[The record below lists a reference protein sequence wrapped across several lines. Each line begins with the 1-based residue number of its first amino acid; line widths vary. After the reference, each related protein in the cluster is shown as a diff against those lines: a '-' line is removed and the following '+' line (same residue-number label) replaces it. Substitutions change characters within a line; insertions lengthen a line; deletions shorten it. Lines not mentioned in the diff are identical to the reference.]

1 MASPPETWARGH
13 RIADSET
20 ARSGGRLAL
29 KDRPKNPAQFS
40 PEHYLNRELSW
51 LEFNARVLEEA
62 ADPTNPWLERMKF
75 LSIVSSNLDEFFE
88 VRVAGLQQ
96 QLYAGLEPQD
106 FAADG
111 LAPAAQLSTIADR
124 AHELVGEQYR
134 LLHEELIGGLKT
146 NGIEWVRL
154 GELSET
160 ERAYV
165 DALFVNNVYPVL
177 TPLAIDPGHPFPH
190 VHNKSLN
197 IALLI
202 EGERANQLQ
211 EFFAVVQV
219 PAVLDR
225 VVLLPG
231 TADHVRFVLL
241 EDVIAAHLGTLF
253 GGFRVVKS
261 TVFRVTRNTDLA
273 IDEDD
278 AEDLLQTIEETLRLR
293 MRGDAVRLE
302 ISDAADEQFVQ
313 LLVDAHD
320 LDPRDVYRVAGPVDL
335 TVWMA
340 LQRLEG
346 FRGLKDEPLVPRVP
360 PAFASAGDVF
370 DLIRGQDVL
379 VHHPFESFGC
389 VVDFIERAAD
399 DPQVLAI
406 KQTLYRTSGASPI
419 IRALERAAHNGKQVT
434 ALVELKARFDE
445 ENNIVWARSLERAGV
460 HVVYGVVGLKT
471 HCKAALVVR
480 REHEG
485 IRRYVHL
492 STGNYN
498 PTTARTYTDL
508 GLFTANPDFGEDISE
523 LFNLLTG
530 YSQARRWRKLM
541 IAPLGMREQIVE
553 RIDREARNAELGRPA
568 RIIVKM
574 NALVEPTV
582 IDALYRA
589 SQAGVSIELV
599 IRGTCCLRPGIAGWS
614 ENIRVISIVDK
625 FLEHSRIFYFEN
637 AGESE
642 VLLSSADWMP
652 RNFFRRIE
660 VMFPVEDPRLKNRLT
675 GELLQVVLN
684 DNVKARQLQADGSY
698 SRLVPSEGQPGVRSQ
713 TIFQALA
720 RESARD
726 ASDSAFKIVPIL
738 GPFRIPAVE
747 ESAPANGN
755 GSESKRSKPPRV
767 RSPRGRKRPEPA

>member
-1 MASPPETWARGH
+1 MASPPETWSPDQRTTEP
-13 RIADSET
+13 ET
-20 ARSGGRLAL
+20 ARGGSRLSL
-29 KDRPKNPAQFS
+29 QPRPKNLTQFS
-40 PEHYLNRELSW
+40 AEQYLNRELSW

-62 ADPTNPWLERMKF
+62 ADPTNPWLERVKF

-96 QLYAGLEPQD
+96 QLYADLEPQD

-111 LAPAAQLSTIADR
+111 LAPAVQLSEISER
-124 AHELVGEQYR
+124 VHRLVREQYR
-134 LLHEELIGGLKT
+134 LLHQELIGGLKQ

-154 GELSET
+154 EELSRA

-165 DALFVNNVYPVL
+165 DSLFAHNIYPVL

-202 EGERANQLQ
+202 EGEHANQLQ
-211 EFFAVVQV
+211 ELFAVVQV

-231 TADHVRFVLL
+231 PAEAARFVLL

-253 GGFRVVKS
+253 GGFRVLRH
-261 TVFRVTRNTDLA
+261 TVFRVTRNTDLT

-278 AEDLLQTIEETLRLR
+278 AEDLLQTIEETLRQR

-302 ISDAADEQFVQ
+302 IAEAADEQFVQ
-313 LLVDAHD
+313 LLVTALD

-335 TVWMA
+335 TVCAA
-340 LQRLEG
+340 LHRLEG
-346 FRGLKDEPLVPRVP
+346 FSALKDEPLVPRVP
-360 PAFASAGDVF
+360 PAFSASGDVF
-370 DLIRGQDVL
+370 DLIRTQDVL
-379 VHHPFESFGC
+379 VHHPYESFGC

-434 ALVELKARFDE
+434 ALVELRARFDE
-445 ENNIVWARSLERAGV
+445 QNNIAWARSLERAGV
-460 HVVYGVVGLKT
+460 HVVYGVAGLKT

-480 REHEG
+480 READG

-498 PTTARTYTDL
+498 PTTARVYTDL
-508 GLFTANPDFGEDISE
+508 GLFTANPDFGEDVSE

-530 YSQARRWRKLM
+530 YSQGRRWRKLM
-541 IAPLGMREQIVE
+541 VAPLGLREQVVQL
-553 RIDREARNAELGRPA
+553 IDREGRNAQAGQPS

-589 SQAGVSIELV
+589 SRAGVGIELI
-599 IRGTCCLRPGIAGWS
+599 IRGTCCLRPGIQGLS
-614 ENIRVISIVDK
+614 ETIRVTSVVDK
-625 FLEHSRIFYFEN
+625 FLEHSRAFYFEN
-637 AGESE
+637 GGDPD
-642 VLLSSADWMP
+642 VLLGSADWMP

-660 VMFPVEDPRLKNRLT
+660 VMFPVEDGRLKSRLT
-675 GELLQVVLN
+675 GEIFQVVLN
-684 DNVKARQLQADGSY
+684 DNVKARQLNSDGTY
-698 SRLVPSEGQPGVRSQ
+698 SRLVPAEGEVGVRCQ
-713 TIFQALA
+713 TIFQTLA
-720 RESARD
+720 RESAREVGE
-726 ASDSAFKIVPIL
+726 SAFRFVPIL
-738 GPFRIPAVE
+738 GPSD
-747 ESAPANGN
+747 SAPADGGPSNGN
-755 GSESKRSKPPRV
+755 GSGKASKPPRARPP
-767 RSPRGRKRPEPA
+767 RSRKTQSTA

>member
-1 MASPPETWARGH
+1 MASPPETWSRDQRATE
-13 RIADSET
+13 SET
-20 ARSGGRLAL
+20 ARGSGRLNL
-29 KDRPKNPAQFS
+29 SRPKNQTQFS
-40 PEHYLNRELSW
+40 ADHYLNRELSW

-62 ADPTNPWLERMKF
+62 ADPTNPWLERVKF
-75 LSIVSSNLDEFFE
+75 LAIVSSNLDEFFE

-106 FAADG
+106 FSPDG
-111 LAPAAQLSTIADR
+111 LSPAVQLAKISER
-124 AHELVGEQYR
+124 AHQLVREQYR
-134 LLHEELIGGLKT
+134 LLHEELIGGLKE

-154 GELSET
+154 DALSVK
-160 ERAYV
+160 ERTYV
-165 DALFVNNVYPVL
+165 DTLFAHDIYPVL

-202 EGERANQLQ
+202 EGEHANQIQ
-211 EFFAVVQV
+211 ELFAVVQV

-231 TADHVRFVLL
+231 PAHPVRFVLL

-253 GGFRVVKS
+253 GGFRVLRH
-261 TVFRVTRNTDLA
+261 TVFRVTRNTDLT

-278 AEDLLQTIEETLRLR
+278 AEDLLQTIEETLRQR

-302 ISDAADEQFVQ
+302 IAEAADEQFVQ
-313 LLVDAHD
+313 LLVTALD

-335 TVWMA
+335 TVGMA
-340 LQRLEG
+340 LHRLEG
-346 FRGLKDEPLVPRVP
+346 FATLKDEALVPRIP
-360 PAFASAGDVF
+360 PAFSSASDVF
-370 DLIRGQDVL
+370 ELIRGQDVL
-379 VHHPFESFGC
+379 VHHPYESFGC

-406 KQTLYRTSGASPI
+406 KQTLYRTSGGSPI

-434 ALVELKARFDE
+434 ALVELRARFDE
-445 ENNIVWARSLERAGV
+445 QNNIVWARSLERAGV

-471 HCKAALVVR
+471 HCKASLVVR
-480 REHEG
+480 READG

-498 PTTARTYTDL
+498 PATARVYTDL

-530 YSQARRWRKLM
+530 YSQRRRWRKLM
-541 IAPLGMREQIVE
+541 VAPLGLREQVVE
-553 RIDREARNAELGRPA
+553 LIDREELNAAAGRPS

-574 NALVEPTV
+574 NALVEPSV

-589 SQAGVSIELV
+589 SRAGVPIELIV
-599 IRGTCCLRPGIAGWS
+599 RGTCCLRPGIPGVS
-614 ENIRVISIVDK
+614 ENVRVTSVVDK

-637 AGESE
+637 GGNPE
-642 VLLSSADWMP
+642 VLLGSADWMP

-660 VMFPVEDPRLKNRLT
+660 VMFPVEDPRLKGRLT
-675 GELLQVVLN
+675 EEILQLLLN
-684 DNVKARQLQADGSY
+684 DNVKARQLGSDGTY
-698 SRLVPSEGQPGVRSQ
+698 TRRTPAEGEGPVRSQ
-713 TIFQALA
+713 VIFQTLA
-720 RESARD
+720 RASAREAGESAFR
-726 ASDSAFKIVPIL
+726 FVPIIA
-738 GPFRIPAVE
+738 PSTSQPVE
-747 ESAPANGN
+747 PIDQIGSN
-755 GSESKRSKPPRV
+755 GSAKRSRPPRV
-767 RSPRGRKRPEPA
+767 RSPRNRKTPTPP